1 MTEGRQTAIRAL
13 LNNRVVRVSL
23 KAALG
28 AVAVCAAAFGALVAY
43 NAFDAD
49 LSADAK
55 ALLAPP
61 PMGKV
66 DEKNGY
72 IAFLGLVAP
81 KGQDQLD
88 WGRKAAAAF
97 AAQATPGFNPGPEW
111 KEATREHFKAP
122 ADRNKW
128 CIPDCLSEVRRDADA
143 VAKRLADPD
152 NVELLARYRKMRDA
166 PEFTEIYMGSRSIY
180 TPRGYASLH
189 AGSTLALA
197 EGASKANAGDLEA
210 LVAELER
217 EVAFH
222 RKLIEGGRTLITV
235 MAGESSLAR
244 DLLVISELLRT
255 DWDKHAAF
263 DTRLGKLTR
272 PQVSAKSLH
281 PAFRFAAH
289 ESASWAQYW
298 RELLRANSGV
308 PTPEH
313 GWQLTENWTLALFIK
328 PNETVNL
335 VASIMKIEE
344 SIADVSAGRFDQ
356 EASAIRTAHDALL
369 ERPWYAEASN
379 PVGKG
384 VAEVANSRLA
394 GYAARMNDLQALERM
409 VDLQV
414 TLSLRGSVETAAI
427 AEFVASEGAK
437 AQRDPYT
444 GKPFAFDP
452 ATRLLS
458 FEPRAKDRW
467 KEMTKRH
474 GGKVAITL

>member
-1 MTEGRQTAIRAL
+1 MTEARQSATRAL
-13 LNNRVVRVSL
+13 LGSRLVRISL
-23 KAALG
+23 KLVLG
-28 AVAVCAAAFGALVAY
+28 LAAAIAAVLGALVLY

-55 ALLAPP
+55 TILAPP

-66 DEKNGY
+66 DDANGY
-72 IAFLGLVAP
+72 IALLGLVAP
-81 KGQDQLD
+81 KGHDQMD
-88 WGRKAAAAF
+88 WGRKSAAAF
-97 AAQATPGFNPGPEW
+97 AAQAQPGFDANREW

-128 CIPDCLSEVRRDADA
+128 CSPDCLSEARRDGDA

-152 NVELLARYRKMRDA
+152 HVELLARYRKMRDA
-166 PEFTEIYMGSRSIY
+166 PEFTEIYVGSRSMYI
-180 TPRGYASLH
+180 PRGYPSLH
-189 AGSTLALA
+189 AGSMLALA
-197 EGASKANAGDLEA
+197 EGASRANAGDLEA

-235 MAGESSLAR
+235 MAGEASLAR

-272 PQVSAKSLH
+272 PQVSAKSLQ

-289 ESASWAQYW
+289 EAASWAQHW
-298 RELLRANSGV
+298 RGLLRANSGI
-308 PTPEH
+308 PTPEV
-313 GWQLTENWTLALFIK
+313 GWLPTENWTLALFIK

-335 VASIMKIEE
+335 VASIMKVEA
-344 SIADVSAGRFDQ
+344 SIADVPAERFDQ
-356 EASAIRTAHDALL
+356 EVGAIKAAHEALL

-394 GYAARMNDLQALERM
+394 NYAARMNDLRALERM

-414 TLSLRGSVETAAI
+414 ALSLRGTVEPAAI
-427 AEFVASEGAK
+427 AEFVAGEGAK

-467 KEMTKRH
+467 IGMTKRYA
-474 GGKVAITL
+474 GKVAITL